1 MKKNQTIV
9 RMMMA
14 LAIAFGIETTASAQ
28 FGSLLNKAKNAAK
41 KEVNKQVNDAKSDA
55 KASVKASVKEKAE
68 STVNETTQ
76 SVTGK
81 TWEWESRH
89 YEDDTKG
96 YEIAKQGEWTAE
108 SDYNVICA
116 DLAYRL
122 MNIHKLDEYIYVTRH
137 LPPFDDVF
145 SAKLSVI
152 SGLAH
157 ASGMSSFNDGVTDQ
171 KQKDLL
177 EHWKRELSRVI
188 NSEEQSVA
196 YVLNNKNFGYGGN
209 PQAVRR
215 WAEYVDLI
223 GEQKEKK
230 DKVRAFNMAYNVLER
245 GIMAG
250 NINGTE
256 AAVAG
261 QLAKM
266 VEGYKL
272 VPEHLRGYYAAQMDF
287 ESIKALALQRG
298 EELVAM
304 NQKASADRS
313 AADAKY
319 RKDFLL
325 SMYKDAAAAGRY
337 VAMPAAKG
345 NSTETYIKKYVTEK
359 YPEWGKI
366 IRVSAPMNYNVHR
379 DKLGNIKYRSHS
391 VTVVCEDQGYKAVH
405 YISMHEEY
413 YGSKYKNG
421 LPNSDRWNFGPLYLV
436 K

>member
-1 MKKNQTIV
+1 MKQNQTIV

-55 KASVKASVKEKAE
+55 KASVKASVKEEAE
-68 STVNETTQ
+68 NAVNE
-76 SVTGK
+76 SKGE
-81 TWEWESRH
+81 TWEWPSKH
-89 YEDDTKG
+89 YENDENG
-96 YEIAKQGEWTAE
+96 YEIAKAGEWNAE

-137 LPPFDDVF
+137 QPPFADVM
-145 SAKLSVI
+145 SSKLKVI

-171 KQKDLL
+171 KQKDML
-177 EHWKRELSRVI
+177 EKWQRELSRVV
-188 NSEEQSVA
+188 NSEERSVEW
-196 YVLNNKNFGYGGN
+196 VLDNKNFGYGGN
-209 PQAVRR
+209 PMPVRR

-223 GEQKEKK
+223 AEQKEKK

-245 GIMAG
+245 SIMAG
-250 NINGTE
+250 NIKGDE
-256 AAVAG
+256 QAVAG

-266 VEGYKL
+266 AEAYKL
-272 VPEHLRGYYAAQMDF
+272 VPEHLRSNYASSMDF
-287 ESIKALALQRG
+287 ESIKAMAEQRG
-298 EELVAM
+298 QELVAM
-304 NQKASADRS
+304 NQKASAERS
-313 AADAKY
+313 TADAKY
-319 RKDFLL
+319 RKDELL
-325 SMYKDAAAAGRY
+325 RMYKEAAAAGRY
-337 VAMPAAKG
+337 IAMPAAKG

-391 VTVVCEDQGYKAVH
+391 VTIICEDQGYKAVH

-413 YGSKYKNG
+413 RGSKYMNG
-421 LPNSDRWNFGPLYLV
+421 VPNSDRWNFGPLYLV